1 MFIKLAL
8 VSKLIERFIHT
19 QIIETGI
26 SDHHKL
32 TVTMMR
38 MYFKKAKPKI
48 ITYRCYKNFNEENI
62 RMDLRNNLD
71 IEQLEYKYF
80 EEIFLKTLYKHAPIK
95 EKRLRSNEAPFINKI
110 LAFDCLP
117 HDLLIAKLEAYGFEI
132 NSLKLIN
139 SYLSERK
146 QRTKINTTLWSDILF
161 GVPQGS
167 ILGPLLFNIYINDIF
182 LFIDNTN
189 IANYADDT
197 SPYAFDYDNI
207 KVIEQLEHI
216 SNILIQWFKD
226 NYMKLNEDK
235 SKLLL
240 SIKDE
245 NISLKVGT
253 ETIFDSQ
260 SEKLLGIKID
270 NNLTFKGHVS
280 NLYKKANQKL
290 NALARISHYMSSDK
304 LKVLMKAFIVSQFSY
319 CPLIWMF
326 HSRKLK
332 NRINKIQEMVLRIV
346 YKDKES
352 DFSNLLERD
361 NSFTIHERN
370 LQLLATEIYKV
381 KNNLSPNIMNR
392 IFSKKVHTYN
402 LRNNTHL
409 NSWNVKT
416 VKYGTETIR
425 FRGPNFG
432 KMYPNV

>member
-1 MFIKLAL
+1 M
-8 VSKLIERFIHT
+8 
-19 QIIETGI
+19 IETL
-26 SDHHKL
+26 K
-32 TVTMMR
+32 
-38 MYFKKAKPKI
+38 
-48 ITYRCYKNFNEENI
+48 
-62 RMDLRNNLD
+62 
-71 IEQLEYKYF
+71 
-80 EEIFLKTLYKHAPIK
+80 KTLDKGGVTG
-95 EKRLRSNEAPFINKI
+95 I
-110 LAFDCLP
+110 LLTALSKAFDCLP
-117 HDLLIAKLEAYGFEI
+117 HDLLIAKLEPYGFEI

-146 QRTKINTTLWSDILF
+146 QRTKINTTFSHWSDILY

-207 KVIEQLEHI
+207 KVIEQLEHV

-240 SIKDE
+240 SSKDE
-245 NISLKVGT
+245 NISIKVGT
-253 ETIFDSQ
+253 ETIFNSQ
-260 SEKLLGIKID
+260 SEKLLGITID

-280 NLYKKANQKL
+280 NLCKKANQKL

-304 LKVLMKAFIVSQFSY
+304 LKVIMKAFIVSQFSY
-319 CPLIWMF
+319 CPLILMF
-326 HSRKLK
+326 HSRKLN
-332 NRINKIQEMVLRIV
+332 NRINKIQERALRIV
-346 YKDKES
+346 YKDKDS
-352 DFSNLLERD
+352 DFSNLLEID

-392 IFSKKVHTYN
+392 IFSEKVHTYN

-409 NSWNVKT
+409 KSWNVKT
-416 VKYGTETIR
+416 VKYGTETIS
-425 FRGPNFG
+425 FRGP
-432 KMYPNV
+432 KLWKNVPQCIRESSSLERF